1 MQRGSRPR
9 QRRRGLLFR
18 WFSIGLA
25 VIAGSP
31 LSDGQTGT
39 GETPA
44 RAPFERPA
52 ITDPP
57 ASSRLGSPTSE
68 SDLDRF
74 READSIATDG
84 EVVPAETPGL
94 RRAGERS
101 WRRSGSSGQGSRSP
115 SVLGTLGWL
124 ALVIG
129 IAVATLYAV
138 RRFLPNSIVPQ
149 NRQLVRVVGRTAL
162 GPKSQL
168 VVAQVG
174 GQLLIL
180 GVTGESITRL
190 GEIEDPEEA
199 TRFSPPEESFAGRF
213 AAVEDV
219 YPESDSVEPQA
230 PVPEARLEPYRR
242 EVARLKSMVDQW
254 TRPDERGSA

>member
-9 QRRRGLLFR
+9 LRRRGLFVR
-18 WFSIGLA
+18 WLSIGL
-25 VIAGSP
+25 VIIAGS
-31 LSDGQTGT
+31 SWADGQTGP
-39 GETPA
+39 GSVPE
-44 RAPFERPA
+44 RGPFERPA
-52 ITDPP
+52 TPDVSNG
-57 ASSRLGSPTSE
+57 AEEFGDTSP
-68 SDLDRF
+68 
-74 READSIATDG
+74 IATDG
-84 EVVPAETPGL
+84 DGETAVESSGL
-94 RRAGERS
+94 RRANERS
-101 WRRSGSSGQGSRSP
+101 WRRGSTPASRSGSSRFLS
-115 SVLGTLGWL
+115 TLGWL

-138 RRFLPNSIVPQ
+138 RRFLPNSIAPQ
-149 NRQLVRVVGRTAL
+149 NRQMVRVVGRTAL

-199 TRFSPPEESFAGRF
+199 TRFTPPEESFAGRF

-219 YPESDSVEPQA
+219 YPEESSVASEP

-254 TRPDERGSA
+254 NRPDERGTA